1 MPPGRNSD
9 QALFPIEGAHLWVL
23 PVNDHIPV
31 SGAQSNER
39 EAAQFLAVTAVT
51 LRGGARVGRSGLTSK
66 TTKLKRVG
74 NGGRR
79 LTAGLEP
86 NPHPANTTHPAPRLI
101 LPHLLPHPL

>member
-51 LRGGARVGRSGLTSK
+51 LSGGARVCRSGLTSK

-79 LTAGLEP
+79 LTAELE
-86 NPHPANTTHPAPRLI
+86 HSLDPANTTYQAAGLM
-101 LPHLLPHPL
+101 

>member
-9 QALFPIEGAHLWVL
+9 QALFPIEGARLWVL

-51 LRGGARVGRSGLTSK
+51 LSGRGRVCRSGLTSK
-66 TTKLKRVG
+66 PTEPKRVG

-79 LTAGLEP
+79 PAAEP
-86 NPHPANTTHPAPRLI
+86 QPNRHPSNNTLQARPRVVTD
-101 LPHLLPHPL
+101 

>member
-9 QALFPIEGAHLWVL
+9 QALFPIEGAHLSVL

-51 LRGGARVGRSGLTSK
+51 LSGGVRVCRSGLVCRQHSWERKGGLREGGILAHRSSRGKPRCDRKPEK
-66 TTKLKRVG
+66 TKAR
-74 NGGRR
+74 
-79 LTAGLEP
+79 
-86 NPHPANTTHPAPRLI
+86 
-101 LPHLLPHPL
+101 